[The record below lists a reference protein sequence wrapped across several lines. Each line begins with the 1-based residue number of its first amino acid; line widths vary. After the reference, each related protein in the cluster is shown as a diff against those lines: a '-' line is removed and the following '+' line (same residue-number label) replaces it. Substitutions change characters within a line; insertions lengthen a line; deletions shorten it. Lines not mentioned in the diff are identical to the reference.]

1 MNLKEF
7 PPPPKYYEEFKDGP
21 DAMKPPNLRQI
32 LQFNTSYSVFD
43 SGELN
48 VRIFDF
54 KVWFYGQVSF

>member
-54 KVWFYGQVSF
+54 KV